1 MTSVAFSPDG
11 TQVVSGSGDKTV
23 RLWDAATGAPLQTLE
38 GHSDWVTSVAFS
50 PDGTQVVSGS
60 GDKTVRLWDAAT
72 GAPLQTLKGHSDWV
86 TSVAFS
92 PDGRLETLRVSGGW
106 VVEGMSN
113 ILWLPPN
120 YLPPT
125 CQATYNGIIVLGHS
139 SGRVS
144 FLNFAPGA
152 KFTI

>member
-1 MTSVAFSPDG
+1 VAFSPDGRQVVSGSDDETVRLWDAATGAPLQTLEGHTGWVTSVAFSPDSR
-11 TQVVSGSGDKTV
+11 QVVSGSHGKTV

-38 GHSDWVTSVAFS
+38 GYTDSV
-50 PDGTQVVSGS
+50 
-60 GDKTVRLWDAAT
+60 R
-72 GAPLQTLKGHSDWV
+72 
-86 TSVAFS
+86 SVAFS
-92 PDGRLETLRVSGGW
+92 PDGRLETLRVLDGW

-125 CQATYNGIIVLGHS
+125 CKATYNGIIVLGHS
-139 SGRVS
+139 SRRVL
-144 FLNFAPGA
+144 FLNFAPRA